1 MTSLNEFAKSLT
13 DKYGLS
19 DNDALN
25 FLKEMFAVITDELRN
40 GSDATS
46 VKVKGLGTFRM
57 QSVNPRVSVD
67 VNTGERILI
76 DGRYK
81 IVFTPEAMLRDRV
94 NSPFAQFETFVVN
107 EGIDFS
113 QVDEEENEGITSLE
127 EFSSDD
133 VPSDE
138 ILSEDIPSEPPVTL
152 EEPSSSE
159 EPVSSEGLSSSG
171 EPVSSEGLSSSEEPV
186 SSGEPS
192 SSDEP
197 ISSEEPS
204 LSEESSS
211 EEIPECKENSNDNAQ
226 LGSAQTAAH
235 AASDVAVALMRKPT
249 KESEDKADEADNY
262 VQGNECHRQRLKIW
276 RYVLT
281 FSIVVLVVIAGIVF
295 YFNKFANDNIRRIEQ
310 LESKARVNV
319 SPAPKVKSKP
329 AAAIKAVSQKVDT
342 MAVVPSVP
350 KSKVVTEQEP
360 SSVKEISIVKDAG
373 AQAAHK
379 STLSY
384 DSDPR
389 IRTGAY
395 MIVGVSKRVKLQKGQ
410 TLKCLSKFYLGEGM
424 ECYVEAVNNY
434 RELKA
439 GDMVNIPALKL
450 KPRKR

>member
-127 EFSSDD
+127 ETSSDD

-171 EPVSSEGLSSSEEPV
+171 EPVSS
-186 SSGEPS
+186 GEPS
-192 SSDEP
+192 
-197 ISSEEPS
+197 SSEEPS

-211 EEIPECKENSNDNAQ
+211 EDIPEGKENPNDNVQ
-226 LGSAQTAAH
+226 LDSAHTAAH

-281 FSIVVLVVIAGIVF
+281 FSVVVLVAIAGIVF

-329 AAAIKAVSQKVDT
+329 AAAVKAVSQKVDT

-410 TLKCLSKFYLGEGM
+410 TLKSLSKFYLGEGM

>member
-94 NSPFAQFETFVVN
+94 NSPFVQFETFVVN

-127 EFSSDD
+127 ETSSDD

-152 EEPSSSE
+152 EE
-159 EPVSSEGLSSSG
+159 L
-171 EPVSSEGLSSSEEPV
+171 
-186 SSGEPS
+186 S

-211 EEIPECKENSNDNAQ
+211 EDIQEGKENHNDNVQ
-226 LGSAQTAAH
+226 LDSAHSAAH

-249 KESEDKADEADNY
+249 KESEDKADDADNY

-281 FSIVVLVVIAGIVF
+281 FSVVVLVAIAGIVF

-329 AAAIKAVSQKVDT
+329 AAAVKAVSQKVDT

-384 DSDPR
+384 DSDSR

-410 TLKCLSKFYLGEGM
+410 TLKSLSKFYLGEGM

-439 GDMVNIPALKL
+439 GGMVNIPALKL

>member
-127 EFSSDD
+127 ETSSDD

-159 EPVSSEGLSSSG
+159 EP
-171 EPVSSEGLSSSEEPV
+171 
-186 SSGEPS
+186 
-192 SSDEP
+192 

-211 EEIPECKENSNDNAQ
+211 EDIQEGEENSNDNAQ

-262 VQGNECHRQRLKIW
+262 VQGNECHRQRLKMW

-281 FSIVVLVVIAGIVF
+281 FSVVVLVAIAGIVF

-329 AAAIKAVSQKVDT
+329 AAAVKAVSQKVDT

-384 DSDPR
+384 DSDSR

-410 TLKCLSKFYLGEGM
+410 TLKSLSKFYLGEGM

>member
-127 EFSSDD
+127 ETSSDD

-152 EEPSSSE
+152 EETSSSE
-159 EPVSSEGLSSSG
+159 EPT
-171 EPVSSEGLSSSEEPV
+171 
-186 SSGEPS
+186 
-192 SSDEP
+192 
-197 ISSEEPS
+197 SSEEPS

-211 EEIPECKENSNDNAQ
+211 EESQEGNEMSKDDAQ

-235 AASDVAVALMRKPT
+235 AASDVAIALMRKP
-249 KESEDKADEADNY
+249 KKKSEDKADEADNY
-262 VQGNECHRQRLKIW
+262 VQGNECHRQRVKIW

-281 FSIVVLVVIAGIVF
+281 FSVVVLVAIAGIVF

-329 AAAIKAVSQKVDT
+329 AAAVKAVSQKVDT

-360 SSVKEISIVKDAG
+360 PSVKEISIVKDAG

-384 DSDPR
+384 DFDSR

-410 TLKCLSKFYLGEGM
+410 TLKSLSKFYLGEGM

>member
-1 MTSLNEFAKSLT
+1 
-13 DKYGLS
+13 
-19 DNDALN
+19 
-25 FLKEMFAVITDELRN
+25 
-40 GSDATS
+40 
-46 VKVKGLGTFRM
+46 M

-127 EFSSDD
+127 ETSSDD

-152 EEPSSSE
+152 EEPSSS
-159 EPVSSEGLSSSG
+159 G
-171 EPVSSEGLSSSEEPV
+171 EPV

-211 EEIPECKENSNDNAQ
+211 EDIPEGKENPNDNVQ
-226 LGSAQTAAH
+226 LDSAHTAAH

-281 FSIVVLVVIAGIVF
+281 FSVVVLVAIAGIVF

-329 AAAIKAVSQKVDT
+329 AAAVKAVSQKVDT

-410 TLKCLSKFYLGEGM
+410 TLKSLSKFYLGEGM

>member
-127 EFSSDD
+127 ETSSDD

-138 ILSEDIPSEPPVTL
+138 IPSEDIPSEPPVSL

-159 EPVSSEGLSSSG
+159 EST
-171 EPVSSEGLSSSEEPV
+171 
-186 SSGEPS
+186 
-192 SSDEP
+192 
-197 ISSEEPS
+197 SSEEPS

-211 EEIPECKENSNDNAQ
+211 EESQEGNEMSKDDAQ

-249 KESEDKADEADNY
+249 KESEDKADEADDY
-262 VQGNECHRQRLKIW
+262 VPGNECHRQRVKIW

-281 FSIVVLVVIAGIVF
+281 FSVVVLVAIAGIVF

-319 SPAPKVKSKP
+319 CPLPKVKSKP
-329 AAAIKAVSQKVDT
+329 VAAVKVVSQKVDT

-350 KSKVVTEQEP
+350 KSKVVTEQEEP
-360 SSVKEISIVKDAG
+360 SSVKETSKVKDAG
-373 AQAAHK
+373 VQAAHK
-379 STLSY
+379 SPLSY

-410 TLKCLSKFYLGEGM
+410 TLKSLSKFYLGEGM

>member
-127 EFSSDD
+127 ETSSDD
-133 VPSDE
+133 IP
-138 ILSEDIPSEPPVTL
+138 SEDIPSEPPVT
-152 EEPSSSE
+152 SE
-159 EPVSSEGLSSSG
+159 ETSSLG
-171 EPVSSEGLSSSEEPV
+171 EPV
-186 SSGEPS
+186 
-192 SSDEP
+192 
-197 ISSEEPS
+197 SSEEPS

-211 EEIPECKENSNDNAQ
+211 EDVQDGNEMSKDDAQ
-226 LGSAQTAAH
+226 LGPAQTAAH

-249 KESEDKADEADNY
+249 KESEDKADEADDY
-262 VQGNECHRQRLKIW
+262 VPGNECHRQRVKIW

-281 FSIVVLVVIAGIVF
+281 FSVVVLVAIAGIVF

-319 SPAPKVKSKP
+319 SPAQKVRSKP
-329 AAAIKAVSQKVDT
+329 APAVKAVPQKVSDT

-350 KSKVVTEQEP
+350 ESNVTTEHQP
-360 SSVKEISIVKDAG
+360 SSVKETPIVKDAG

-395 MIVGVSKRVKLQKGQ
+395 MIVGVSKRVKIRKGQ
-410 TLKCLSKFYLGEGM
+410 TLKSLSKFYLGEGM

-434 RELKA
+434 REPKA

>member
-127 EFSSDD
+127 ETSSDD

-152 EEPSSSE
+152 EEPSSS
-159 EPVSSEGLSSSG
+159 G
-171 EPVSSEGLSSSEEPV
+171 EPV
-186 SSGEPS
+186 SSGEP

-211 EEIPECKENSNDNAQ
+211 EDIQEGKENPNDNAQ

-262 VQGNECHRQRLKIW
+262 VQGNECHRQRVKMW

-281 FSIVVLVVIAGIVF
+281 FSVVVLVAIAGIVF

-329 AAAIKAVSQKVDT
+329 AVAVKAVSQKVDT

-384 DSDPR
+384 DSDSR

-410 TLKCLSKFYLGEGM
+410 TLKSLSKFYLGEGM

>member
-127 EFSSDD
+127 ETSSDD

-152 EEPSSSE
+152 EE
-159 EPVSSEGLSSSG
+159 L
-171 EPVSSEGLSSSEEPV
+171 
-186 SSGEPS
+186 S

-211 EEIPECKENSNDNAQ
+211 EDIQEGEENSNDNAQ

-235 AASDVAVALMRKPT
+235 AASDVAVSLMRKPT

-281 FSIVVLVVIAGIVF
+281 FSVVVLVAIAGIVF

-329 AAAIKAVSQKVDT
+329 AAAVKAVSQKVDT

-384 DSDPR
+384 DSDSR

-410 TLKCLSKFYLGEGM
+410 TLKSLSKFYLGEGM

>member
-127 EFSSDD
+127 EASSDD

-152 EEPSSSE
+152 EEPSSS
-159 EPVSSEGLSSSG
+159 
-171 EPVSSEGLSSSEEPV
+171 
-186 SSGEPS
+186 
-192 SSDEP
+192 DEP

-211 EEIPECKENSNDNAQ
+211 EDIPEGKENPNDNVQ
-226 LGSAQTAAH
+226 LDSAHTAAH

-249 KESEDKADEADNY
+249 KKSEDKADEADNY
-262 VQGNECHRQRLKIW
+262 VQGNECHRQRLKMW

-281 FSIVVLVVIAGIVF
+281 FSVVVLVAIAGIVF

-310 LESKARVNV
+310 LESKTRVNV

-329 AAAIKAVSQKVDT
+329 AAAVKAVSQKVDT
-342 MAVVPSVP
+342 MAVVPSMP

-384 DSDPR
+384 DSDSR

-410 TLKCLSKFYLGEGM
+410 TLKSLSKFYLGEGM

>member
-127 EFSSDD
+127 ETSSDD

-152 EEPSSSE
+152 EEPSSS
-159 EPVSSEGLSSSG
+159 G
-171 EPVSSEGLSSSEEPV
+171 EPV
-186 SSGEPS
+186 SSGEP

-211 EEIPECKENSNDNAQ
+211 EDIQEGKENPNDNAQ

-262 VQGNECHRQRLKIW
+262 VQGNECHRQRVKMW

-281 FSIVVLVVIAGIVF
+281 FSVVVLVAIAGIVF

-329 AAAIKAVSQKVDT
+329 AVAVKAVSQKVDT

-384 DSDPR
+384 DSDSR

-410 TLKCLSKFYLGEGM
+410 TLKSLSKFYLGEGM

-439 GDMVNIPALKL
+439 GDMVNVPALKL

>member
-25 FLKEMFAVITDELRN
+25 SLKEMFAVITDELRN

-113 QVDEEENEGITSLE
+113 QVDEEENEGITS
-127 EFSSDD
+127 SDD

-171 EPVSSEGLSSSEEPV
+171 EPVF
-186 SSGEPS
+186 SGEPS

-211 EEIPECKENSNDNAQ
+211 EDIQEGKENPNDNAQ

-249 KESEDKADEADNY
+249 KESEDKVDEADNY
-262 VQGNECHRQRLKIW
+262 VQGNECHRQRLKMW

-281 FSIVVLVVIAGIVF
+281 FSVVVLVAIAGIVF

-310 LESKARVNV
+310 LESKTRVDV

-329 AAAIKAVSQKVDT
+329 AAAVKAVSQKVDT

-350 KSKVVTEQEP
+350 KGKVVTEQEP
-360 SSVKEISIVKDAG
+360 TSVKEISIVKDAG

-384 DSDPR
+384 DSDSR

-410 TLKCLSKFYLGEGM
+410 TLKSLSKFYLGEGM

>member
-127 EFSSDD
+127 ETSSDD

-138 ILSEDIPSEPPVTL
+138 ILSEEIPSEPPVTL

-171 EPVSSEGLSSSEEPV
+171 EPVSSEGLSSSREPV

-211 EEIPECKENSNDNAQ
+211 EDIPEGKENPNDNVQ
-226 LGSAQTAAH
+226 LDSAHTAAH

-249 KESEDKADEADNY
+249 KESEDKADEADNH

-281 FSIVVLVVIAGIVF
+281 FSVVVLVAIAGIVF

-329 AAAIKAVSQKVDT
+329 AAAVKAVSQKVDT

-384 DSDPR
+384 DSDSR

-410 TLKCLSKFYLGEGM
+410 TLKSLSKFYLGEGM

>member
-113 QVDEEENEGITSLE
+113 QVDEEENEGIISLE
-127 EFSSDD
+127 ETSSDD

-138 ILSEDIPSEPPVTL
+138 IPSEDIPSEPPVSL

-159 EPVSSEGLSSSG
+159 EST
-171 EPVSSEGLSSSEEPV
+171 
-186 SSGEPS
+186 
-192 SSDEP
+192 
-197 ISSEEPS
+197 SSEEPS

-211 EEIPECKENSNDNAQ
+211 EESQEGNEMSKDDAQ

-262 VQGNECHRQRLKIW
+262 VQGNECHRQRVRIW

-281 FSIVVLVVIAGIVF
+281 FSVVVLVAIAGIVF

-329 AAAIKAVSQKVDT
+329 AAAVKAVSQKVDT

-350 KSKVVTEQEP
+350 KSKVVTEQEEP
-360 SSVKEISIVKDAG
+360 SSVKETSKVKDAG
-373 AQAAHK
+373 VQVAHK
-379 STLSY
+379 SPLSY

-410 TLKCLSKFYLGEGM
+410 TLKSLSKFYLGEGM

-434 RELKA
+434 REPKA

>member
-127 EFSSDD
+127 ETSSDD

-152 EEPSSSE
+152 EEPSSS
-159 EPVSSEGLSSSG
+159 
-171 EPVSSEGLSSSEEPV
+171 
-186 SSGEPS
+186 
-192 SSDEP
+192 DEP

-211 EEIPECKENSNDNAQ
+211 EDIPEGKENPNDNVQ
-226 LGSAQTAAH
+226 LDSAHTAAH

-262 VQGNECHRQRLKIW
+262 VQGNECHRQRVKMW

-281 FSIVVLVVIAGIVF
+281 FSVVVLVAIAGIVF

-310 LESKARVNV
+310 LESKARINV

-329 AAAIKAVSQKVDT
+329 AAAVKAVSQKVDT

-384 DSDPR
+384 DSDSR

-410 TLKCLSKFYLGEGM
+410 TLKSLSKFYLGEGM

>member
-127 EFSSDD
+127 ETSSDD

-138 ILSEDIPSEPPVTL
+138 ILSEDIPYEPPVTL
-152 EEPSSSE
+152 EE
-159 EPVSSEGLSSSG
+159 L
-171 EPVSSEGLSSSEEPV
+171 
-186 SSGEPS
+186 S

-211 EEIPECKENSNDNAQ
+211 EDIQEGEENPKDNAQ
-226 LGSAQTAAH
+226 LGSAQTAVH

-281 FSIVVLVVIAGIVF
+281 FSVVVLVAIAGIVF

-329 AAAIKAVSQKVDT
+329 AAAVKAVSQKVDT

-350 KSKVVTEQEP
+350 KSKVVTEQVP

-384 DSDPR
+384 DSDSR

-410 TLKCLSKFYLGEGM
+410 TLKSLSKFYLGEGM

-439 GDMVNIPALKL
+439 GDMVNVPALKL

>member
-1 MTSLNEFAKSLT
+1 
-13 DKYGLS
+13 
-19 DNDALN
+19 
-25 FLKEMFAVITDELRN
+25 
-40 GSDATS
+40 
-46 VKVKGLGTFRM
+46 
-57 QSVNPRVSVD
+57 
-67 VNTGERILI
+67 
-76 DGRYK
+76 
-81 IVFTPEAMLRDRV
+81 
-94 NSPFAQFETFVVN
+94 
-107 EGIDFS
+107 
-113 QVDEEENEGITSLE
+113 
-127 EFSSDD
+127 
-133 VPSDE
+133 
-138 ILSEDIPSEPPVTL
+138 
-152 EEPSSSE
+152 
-159 EPVSSEGLSSSG
+159 
-171 EPVSSEGLSSSEEPV
+171 
-186 SSGEPS
+186 
-192 SSDEP
+192 
-197 ISSEEPS
+197 
-204 LSEESSS
+204 
-211 EEIPECKENSNDNAQ
+211 
-226 LGSAQTAAH
+226 
-235 AASDVAVALMRKPT
+235 MRKPT

-262 VQGNECHRQRLKIW
+262 VQGNECHRQRVKMW

-281 FSIVVLVVIAGIVF
+281 FSVVVLVAIAGIVF

-329 AAAIKAVSQKVDT
+329 AAAVKAVSQKVDT

-360 SSVKEISIVKDAG
+360 SSVKETSIVKDAG

-384 DSDPR
+384 DSDSR

-410 TLKCLSKFYLGEGM
+410 TLKSLSKFYLGEGM

>member
-127 EFSSDD
+127 ETSSDD

-159 EPVSSEGLSSSG
+159 EPVSSEG
-171 EPVSSEGLSSSEEPV
+171 
-186 SSGEPS
+186 
-192 SSDEP
+192 
-197 ISSEEPS
+197 
-204 LSEESSS
+204 
-211 EEIPECKENSNDNAQ
+211 KENPNDNVQ
-226 LGSAQTAAH
+226 LDSAHTAAH

-281 FSIVVLVVIAGIVF
+281 FSVVVLVAIAGIVF

-329 AAAIKAVSQKVDT
+329 AAAVKAVSQKVDT

-384 DSDPR
+384 DSDSR

-410 TLKCLSKFYLGEGM
+410 TLKSLSKFYLGEGM

-439 GDMVNIPALKL
+439 GDMVNVPALKL

>member
-127 EFSSDD
+127 ETSSDD

-159 EPVSSEGLSSSG
+159 EPVSSE
-171 EPVSSEGLSSSEEPV
+171 
-186 SSGEPS
+186 
-192 SSDEP
+192 
-197 ISSEEPS
+197 EPS

-211 EEIPECKENSNDNAQ
+211 EDIQEGEENSNDNAQ

-262 VQGNECHRQRLKIW
+262 VQGNECHRQRLKMW

-281 FSIVVLVVIAGIVF
+281 FSVVVLVAIAGIVF

-329 AAAIKAVSQKVDT
+329 AAAVKAVSQKVDT

-384 DSDPR
+384 DSDSR

-410 TLKCLSKFYLGEGM
+410 TLKSLSKFYLGEGM

>member
-127 EFSSDD
+127 ETSSDD

-171 EPVSSEGLSSSEEPV
+171 EPVSS
-186 SSGEPS
+186 GEPS

-197 ISSEEPS
+197 ISSED
-204 LSEESSS
+204 
-211 EEIPECKENSNDNAQ
+211 IPEGKENPNDNVQ
-226 LGSAQTAAH
+226 LDSAHTAAH

-281 FSIVVLVVIAGIVF
+281 FSVVVLVAIAGIVF

-329 AAAIKAVSQKVDT
+329 AAAVKAVSQKVDT

-360 SSVKEISIVKDAG
+360 SSVKEISIVMDAG

-410 TLKCLSKFYLGEGM
+410 TLKSLSKFYLGEGM

-439 GDMVNIPALKL
+439 GDMVNVPALKL

>member
-127 EFSSDD
+127 EISSDD

-152 EEPSSSE
+152 EEPSSS
-159 EPVSSEGLSSSG
+159 
-171 EPVSSEGLSSSEEPV
+171 
-186 SSGEPS
+186 
-192 SSDEP
+192 DEP

-211 EEIPECKENSNDNAQ
+211 EDIQEGKENPNDNAQ

-262 VQGNECHRQRLKIW
+262 VQGNECHRQRVKMW

-281 FSIVVLVVIAGIVF
+281 FSVVVLVAIAGIVF

-329 AAAIKAVSQKVDT
+329 AAAVKAVSQKVDT

-350 KSKVVTEQEP
+350 KSKVVTEQEQ

-384 DSDPR
+384 DSDSR

-410 TLKCLSKFYLGEGM
+410 TLKSLSKFYLGEGM

-450 KPRKR
+450 KPRKI

>member
-1 MTSLNEFAKSLT
+1 
-13 DKYGLS
+13 
-19 DNDALN
+19 
-25 FLKEMFAVITDELRN
+25 
-40 GSDATS
+40 
-46 VKVKGLGTFRM
+46 
-57 QSVNPRVSVD
+57 
-67 VNTGERILI
+67 
-76 DGRYK
+76 
-81 IVFTPEAMLRDRV
+81 
-94 NSPFAQFETFVVN
+94 
-107 EGIDFS
+107 
-113 QVDEEENEGITSLE
+113 
-127 EFSSDD
+127 
-133 VPSDE
+133 
-138 ILSEDIPSEPPVTL
+138 
-152 EEPSSSE
+152 
-159 EPVSSEGLSSSG
+159 
-171 EPVSSEGLSSSEEPV
+171 
-186 SSGEPS
+186 
-192 SSDEP
+192 
-197 ISSEEPS
+197 
-204 LSEESSS
+204 
-211 EEIPECKENSNDNAQ
+211 
-226 LGSAQTAAH
+226 
-235 AASDVAVALMRKPT
+235 MRKPT
-249 KESEDKADEADNY
+249 KKSEDKVDEADNY
-262 VQGNECHRQRLKIW
+262 VQGNECHRQRVKMW

-281 FSIVVLVVIAGIVF
+281 FSVVVLVAIAGIVF

-329 AAAIKAVSQKVDT
+329 AVAVKAVSQKVDT

-384 DSDPR
+384 DSDSR

-410 TLKCLSKFYLGEGM
+410 TLKSLSKFYLGEGM

>member
-127 EFSSDD
+127 ETSSDD
-133 VPSDE
+133 IP
-138 ILSEDIPSEPPVTL
+138 SEDIPSEPPVT
-152 EEPSSSE
+152 SE
-159 EPVSSEGLSSSG
+159 DS
-171 EPVSSEGLSSSEEPV
+171 
-186 SSGEPS
+186 S

-211 EEIPECKENSNDNAQ
+211 EDAQEGEGMPNDNAQ

-249 KESEDKADEADNY
+249 KETEDKADETDNY
-262 VQGNECHRQRLKIW
+262 VPGNECHRQRVRIW

-281 FSIVVLVVIAGIVF
+281 FSVVVLVAIAGIVF

-310 LESKARVNV
+310 LESKSRVNV
-319 SPAPKVKSKP
+319 SPAQKVKSKP
-329 AAAIKAVSQKVDT
+329 AAAVKAVSQKVDT

-360 SSVKEISIVKDAG
+360 SSVKETSIVKDAG
-373 AQAAHK
+373 VQAAHK

-410 TLKCLSKFYLGEGM
+410 TLKSLSKFYLGDGM

-434 RELKA
+434 REPKA
-439 GDMVNIPALKL
+439 GDMINIPALKL

>member
-127 EFSSDD
+127 ETSSDD
-133 VPSDE
+133 IP
-138 ILSEDIPSEPPVTL
+138 SEDIPSEPPVTS
-152 EEPSSSE
+152 EETSSSE
-159 EPVSSEGLSSSG
+159 ELI
-171 EPVSSEGLSSSEEPV
+171 SSEGLSSSEEPV
-186 SSGEPS
+186 SSVEPS
-192 SSDEP
+192 SSEEST
-197 ISSEEPS
+197 SSEEPS

-211 EEIPECKENSNDNAQ
+211 EDSQEGNEMSKDDAQ

-249 KESEDKADEADNY
+249 KESEDKADETDNY
-262 VQGNECHRQRLKIW
+262 VQGNECHRQRVKIW

-281 FSIVVLVVIAGIVF
+281 FSVVVLVAIAGIVF

-310 LESKARVNV
+310 LESKACVNV
-319 SPAPKVKSKP
+319 SPALNVKSKP
-329 AAAIKAVSQKVDT
+329 ATAVKVVSQKVDT
-342 MAVVPSVP
+342 MAVIPSVP
-350 KSKVVTEQEP
+350 KSKVVTEREEP
-360 SSVKEISIVKDAG
+360 SSVKETSKVKDAG
-373 AQAAHK
+373 VQAAHK
-379 STLSY
+379 SPLSY

-410 TLKCLSKFYLGEGM
+410 TLKSLSKFYLGEGM

>member
-127 EFSSDD
+127 ETSSDD
-133 VPSDE
+133 IP
-138 ILSEDIPSEPPVTL
+138 SEDIPSEPPVT
-152 EEPSSSE
+152 SE
-159 EPVSSEGLSSSG
+159 DS
-171 EPVSSEGLSSSEEPV
+171 
-186 SSGEPS
+186 S

-211 EEIPECKENSNDNAQ
+211 EEPSLSEESSSEDAQEGEGMPNDNAQ

-249 KESEDKADEADNY
+249 KETEDKADETDNY
-262 VQGNECHRQRLKIW
+262 VPGNECHRQRVRIW

-281 FSIVVLVVIAGIVF
+281 FSVVVLVAIAGIVF

-310 LESKARVNV
+310 LESKSRVNV
-319 SPAPKVKSKP
+319 SPAQKVKSKP
-329 AAAIKAVSQKVDT
+329 AAAVKAVSQKVDT

-360 SSVKEISIVKDAG
+360 SSVKETSIVKDAG
-373 AQAAHK
+373 VQAAHK

-410 TLKCLSKFYLGEGM
+410 TLKSLSKFYLGDGM

-434 RELKA
+434 REPKA
-439 GDMVNIPALKL
+439 GDMINIPALKL

>member
-127 EFSSDD
+127 ETSSD
-133 VPSDE
+133 
-138 ILSEDIPSEPPVTL
+138 DIPSEPPVTS
-152 EEPSSSE
+152 EETSSSE
-159 EPVSSEGLSSSG
+159 ELI
-171 EPVSSEGLSSSEEPV
+171 SSEGLSSSEEPV
-186 SSGEPS
+186 SSVEPS
-192 SSDEP
+192 SSEEST
-197 ISSEEPS
+197 SSEEPS

-211 EEIPECKENSNDNAQ
+211 EDSQEGNEMSKDDAQ

-249 KESEDKADEADNY
+249 KESEDKADETDNY
-262 VQGNECHRQRLKIW
+262 VQGNECHRQRVKIW

-281 FSIVVLVVIAGIVF
+281 FSVVVLVAIAGIVF

-319 SPAPKVKSKP
+319 SPALNVKSKP
-329 AAAIKAVSQKVDT
+329 VTAVKVVSQKVDT
-342 MAVVPSVP
+342 MAVIPSVP
-350 KSKVVTEQEP
+350 KSKVVTEREEP
-360 SSVKEISIVKDAG
+360 SSVKETSKVKDAG
-373 AQAAHK
+373 VQAAHK
-379 STLSY
+379 SPLSY

-410 TLKCLSKFYLGEGM
+410 TLKSLSKFYLGEGM

>member
-25 FLKEMFAVITDELRN
+25 FLREMFAVITDELRN

-127 EFSSDD
+127 ETSSDD

-152 EEPSSSE
+152 EE
-159 EPVSSEGLSSSG
+159 L
-171 EPVSSEGLSSSEEPV
+171 
-186 SSGEPS
+186 S

-211 EEIPECKENSNDNAQ
+211 EDIQEGEENSNDNAQ

-262 VQGNECHRQRLKIW
+262 VQGNECHRQRLKMW

-281 FSIVVLVVIAGIVF
+281 FSVVVLVAIAGIVF

-329 AAAIKAVSQKVDT
+329 VAAVKAVSQKVDT

-360 SSVKEISIVKDAG
+360 PSVKEISIVKDAG

-384 DSDPR
+384 DSDSR

-410 TLKCLSKFYLGEGM
+410 TLKSLSKFYLGEGM

>member
-127 EFSSDD
+127 EASSDD

-159 EPVSSEGLSSSG
+159 EPVSSEGLSSS
-171 EPVSSEGLSSSEEPV
+171 
-186 SSGEPS
+186 
-192 SSDEP
+192 DEP

-211 EEIPECKENSNDNAQ
+211 EDIPEGKENPNDNVQ
-226 LGSAQTAAH
+226 LDSAHTAAH

-249 KESEDKADEADNY
+249 KKSEDKADEADNY
-262 VQGNECHRQRLKIW
+262 VQGNECHRQRLKMW

-281 FSIVVLVVIAGIVF
+281 FSVVVLVAIAGIVF

-310 LESKARVNV
+310 LESKARINV

-329 AAAIKAVSQKVDT
+329 AAVVKAVSQKVDT

-350 KSKVVTEQEP
+350 KSKVVTEQGP
-360 SSVKEISIVKDAG
+360 SSVKEKSIAKDAG
-373 AQAAHK
+373 TQAAHK

-384 DSDPR
+384 DSDSR

-410 TLKCLSKFYLGEGM
+410 TLKSLSKFYLGEGM

>member
-127 EFSSDD
+127 ETSSDD

-138 ILSEDIPSEPPVTL
+138 IPSEDIPSEPPVTL
-152 EEPSSSE
+152 EETSSSE
-159 EPVSSEGLSSSG
+159 EPT
-171 EPVSSEGLSSSEEPV
+171 
-186 SSGEPS
+186 
-192 SSDEP
+192 
-197 ISSEEPS
+197 SSEEPS

-211 EEIPECKENSNDNAQ
+211 EESQEGNEMSKDDAQ

-235 AASDVAVALMRKPT
+235 AASDVAIALMRKP
-249 KESEDKADEADNY
+249 KKKSEDKADEADNY
-262 VQGNECHRQRLKIW
+262 VRGNECHRQRVKIW

-281 FSIVVLVVIAGIVF
+281 FSVVVLVAIAGIVF

-329 AAAIKAVSQKVDT
+329 VAAVKAVAQKVSDT

-350 KSKVVTEQEP
+350 QSKVVTEQEP
-360 SSVKEISIVKDAG
+360 SSVKETSKVKDPG
-373 AQAAHK
+373 VQAAHK
-379 STLSY
+379 SPLSY

-395 MIVGVSKRVKLQKGQ
+395 IIVGVSKRVKLRKGQ
-410 TLKCLSKFYLGEGM
+410 TLKSLSKFYLGDGM

-434 RELKA
+434 REPKA

>member
-127 EFSSDD
+127 ETSSDD

-138 ILSEDIPSEPPVTL
+138 ILSEDIPFEPPVTL

-159 EPVSSEGLSSSG
+159 EPVSSEG
-171 EPVSSEGLSSSEEPV
+171 
-186 SSGEPS
+186 PS

-211 EEIPECKENSNDNAQ
+211 EDIQEGEENSNDNAQ
-226 LGSAQTAAH
+226 LSSAQTAAH

-249 KESEDKADEADNY
+249 KESEDKVDEADNY
-262 VQGNECHRQRLKIW
+262 VQGNECHRQRVKMW

-281 FSIVVLVVIAGIVF
+281 FSVVVLVAIAGIVF

-329 AAAIKAVSQKVDT
+329 AVAVKAVSQKVDT

-384 DSDPR
+384 DSDSR

-410 TLKCLSKFYLGEGM
+410 TLKSLSKFYLGEGM

-439 GDMVNIPALKL
+439 GDMVNVPALKL

>member
-25 FLKEMFAVITDELRN
+25 FLKEMFAVIADELRN

-76 DGRYK
+76 EGRYK

-127 EFSSDD
+127 ETSSDD
-133 VPSDE
+133 VPSEE

-171 EPVSSEGLSSSEEPV
+171 EPVSSG
-186 SSGEPS
+186 
-192 SSDEP
+192 
-197 ISSEEPS
+197 EPS

-211 EEIPECKENSNDNAQ
+211 EDIPEGKENPNDNAQ

-281 FSIVVLVVIAGIVF
+281 FSVVVLVAIVGIVF

-329 AAAIKAVSQKVDT
+329 AAAVKAVSQKVDT

-350 KSKVVTEQEP
+350 KSKVVTEQGP
-360 SSVKEISIVKDAG
+360 SSVKEISIAKDAG

-384 DSDPR
+384 DSDSR

-410 TLKCLSKFYLGEGM
+410 TLKSLSKFYLGEGM

>member
-127 EFSSDD
+127 ETSSDD

-138 ILSEDIPSEPPVTL
+138 ILSEEIPSEPPFTL
-152 EEPSSSE
+152 EEPSSFE
-159 EPVSSEGLSSSG
+159 EPVSSEGL
-171 EPVSSEGLSSSEEPV
+171 PV

-211 EEIPECKENSNDNAQ
+211 EDIQEGEENPNDNAQ

-235 AASDVAVALMRKPT
+235 DASDVAVALMRKPT

-262 VQGNECHRQRLKIW
+262 VQGNECHRQRVKMW

-281 FSIVVLVVIAGIVF
+281 FSVVVLVAIAGIVF

-310 LESKARVNV
+310 LESKACVNV

-329 AAAIKAVSQKVDT
+329 AAAVKAVSQKVDT

-410 TLKCLSKFYLGEGM
+410 TLKSLSKFYLGEGM

>member
-67 VNTGERILI
+67 VNTGGRILI

-127 EFSSDD
+127 ETSSDD

-152 EEPSSSE
+152 EKPF
-159 EPVSSEGLSSSG
+159 SSG
-171 EPVSSEGLSSSEEPV
+171 EPV

-211 EEIPECKENSNDNAQ
+211 EDIQEGKENPNDNVQ
-226 LGSAQTAAH
+226 LDSAHTAAH

-262 VQGNECHRQRLKIW
+262 VQGNECHRQRLKMW

-281 FSIVVLVVIAGIVF
+281 FSVVVLVAIAGIVF

-329 AAAIKAVSQKVDT
+329 AAAVKAVSQKVDT

-395 MIVGVSKRVKLQKGQ
+395 MIVGVSKRVKLQKGH
-410 TLKCLSKFYLGEGM
+410 TLKSLSKFYLGEGM

>member
-25 FLKEMFAVITDELRN
+25 FLKEMFVVITDELRN

-127 EFSSDD
+127 ETSSDD

-138 ILSEDIPSEPPVTL
+138 IPSEDIPSELPVSL
-152 EEPSSSE
+152 EETSSSE
-159 EPVSSEGLSSSG
+159 ELI
-171 EPVSSEGLSSSEEPV
+171 SSEGLSSSEEPV
-186 SSGEPS
+186 SSEEPS
-192 SSDEP
+192 SSEEST
-197 ISSEEPS
+197 SSEEPS

-211 EEIPECKENSNDNAQ
+211 EESQEGNEMSKDDAQ
-226 LGSAQTAAH
+226 LGSAQAAAH

-262 VQGNECHRQRLKIW
+262 VQGNECHRQRVKIW

-281 FSIVVLVVIAGIVF
+281 FSVVVLVAIAGIVF

-329 AAAIKAVSQKVDT
+329 VAAVKAVSQKVDT

-350 KSKVVTEQEP
+350 KSKVVTEQEEP
-360 SSVKEISIVKDAG
+360 SSVKETSKVKDAG
-373 AQAAHK
+373 VQAAHK
-379 STLSY
+379 SPLSY

-410 TLKCLSKFYLGEGM
+410 TLKSLSKFYLGEGM

>member
-25 FLKEMFAVITDELRN
+25 FLREMFAVITDELRN

-127 EFSSDD
+127 ETSSDD

-159 EPVSSEGLSSSG
+159 EPT
-171 EPVSSEGLSSSEEPV
+171 
-186 SSGEPS
+186 
-192 SSDEP
+192 
-197 ISSEEPS
+197 SSEEPS

-211 EEIPECKENSNDNAQ
+211 EESQEGNEMSKDDAQ

-235 AASDVAVALMRKPT
+235 AASDVAIALMRKP
-249 KESEDKADEADNY
+249 KKKSEDKADEADNY
-262 VQGNECHRQRLKIW
+262 VQGNECHRQRVKIW

-281 FSIVVLVVIAGIVF
+281 FSVVVLVAIVGIVF

-310 LESKARVNV
+310 LESKARVND

-329 AAAIKAVSQKVDT
+329 VAAVKAVSQKVDT

-384 DSDPR
+384 DSDSR

-410 TLKCLSKFYLGEGM
+410 TLKSLSKFYLGEGM

-434 RELKA
+434 RDLKA

>member
-171 EPVSSEGLSSSEEPV
+171 EPVSS
-186 SSGEPS
+186 GEPS

-211 EEIPECKENSNDNAQ
+211 EDIQEGKENPNDNAQ

-249 KESEDKADEADNY
+249 KVSEDKADEADNY
-262 VQGNECHRQRLKIW
+262 VQGNECHRQRVKMW

-281 FSIVVLVVIAGIVF
+281 FSVVVLVVIAGIVF

-329 AAAIKAVSQKVDT
+329 DAAVKAVSQKVDT

-350 KSKVVTEQEP
+350 KSKVVTEQEQ

-373 AQAAHK
+373 AQAAYK

-384 DSDPR
+384 DSDSR

-410 TLKCLSKFYLGEGM
+410 TLKSLSKFYLGEGM

>member
-127 EFSSDD
+127 ETSSDD

-159 EPVSSEGLSSSG
+159 EPVSS
-171 EPVSSEGLSSSEEPV
+171 
-186 SSGEPS
+186 GEPS

-211 EEIPECKENSNDNAQ
+211 EDIPEGKENPNDNVQ
-226 LGSAQTAAH
+226 LDSAHTAAH

-281 FSIVVLVVIAGIVF
+281 FSVVVLVAIAGIVF

-329 AAAIKAVSQKVDT
+329 AAAVKAVSQKVDT

-360 SSVKEISIVKDAG
+360 SSVKEISIVNDAG

-410 TLKCLSKFYLGEGM
+410 TLKSLSKFYLGEGM